1 MPSKAKQAL
10 PGTRNPHWLRDRL
23 IFEWPWLRAA
33 ILLPAIVT
41 LAIPNWPSALQW
53 AAISA
58 LNSVLCMVA
67 IGFRFPR
74 KSARVA
80 IAIIGASAAAGA
92 LIPAVLLQIIWQAIA
107 GLLILLAVGLRCFY
121 PYCGR
126 LVRKGDRYFIG
137 EAAYE
142 MPDIAFKTPRIFYLR
157 PELLEEVAELAE
169 YADRFLDRHG
179 IQYVA
184 CYGTLLGAL
193 RHGGPM
199 PWDDDVDFTIYR
211 PVDLQRVEQSLPE
224 LAADASRDGYCLFA
238 HNDYWKLSKK
248 GFWRYPVVDLYR
260 AAIHQPTDA
269 KPQRISWG
277 SITLCIPDDAEKY
290 IINYYGS
297 GSLKEAVFDIP
308 FWDSGFVPAAVKRLL
323 GTRLSNVA
331 GDLYD
336 ALFK

>member
-1 MPSKAKQAL
+1 MPSKPEKAL
-10 PGTRNPHWLRDRL
+10 PGTRNPYRLHDRL

-33 ILLPAIVT
+33 ILP
-41 LAIPNWPSALQW
+41 LAVVALVMPNWSSALGW

-58 LNSVLCMVA
+58 LNAVLCMLA

-80 IAIIGASAAAGA
+80 VAIIAASAAAGA
-92 LIPAVLLQIIWQAIA
+92 LIPAGMLQFIWQAVA
-107 GLLILLAVGLRCFY
+107 VLLILLTVGLRYFY
-121 PYCGR
+121 PYCGK
-126 LVRKGDRYFIG
+126 LVRKGDRYSIG
-137 EAAYE
+137 ESAYE

-169 YADRFLDRHG
+169 YADKFLDRHG
-179 IQYVA
+179 IQYVS

-193 RHGGPM
+193 RHGGPI

-211 PVDLQRVEQSLPE
+211 PEDLQRVEQSLPE
-224 LAADASRDGYCLFA
+224 LAAEASRDGYCLFA
-238 HNDYWKLSKK
+238 HNDYWKISKK

-260 AAIHQPTDA
+260 AALHQPADA
-269 KPQRISWG
+269 KPRRVSWG
-277 SITLCIPDDAEKY
+277 SITLCVPDNAEGWV
-290 IINYYGS
+290 ISYYGPRC
-297 GSLKEAVFDIP
+297 LTEAASDIP
-308 FWDSGFVPAAVKRLL
+308 FWDSGFVPAAVTRLL
-323 GTRLSNVA
+323 GTRLSNAA